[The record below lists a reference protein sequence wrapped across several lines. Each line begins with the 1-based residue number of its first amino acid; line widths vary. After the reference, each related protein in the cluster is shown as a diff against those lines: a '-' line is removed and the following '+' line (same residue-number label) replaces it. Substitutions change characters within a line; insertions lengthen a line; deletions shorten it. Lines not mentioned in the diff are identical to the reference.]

1 MSISEISGASA
12 RTPVGVIAVK
22 SRPQESQNFAVS
34 LFWVPQREQYNP
46 ISEGTG
52 LT

>member
-1 MSISEISGASA
+1 VSSCCSLMAP
-12 RTPVGVIAVK
+12 TGVVAVK
-22 SRPQESQNFAVS
+22 SRPQESQNFALS

-46 ISEGTG
+46 VSEGAG